1 MPIEA
6 LNMPKNW
13 DMINTSGLAKAA
25 SMTKD
30 KGVDLNGFDLEA
42 AAKEHPEH
50 LFVKVFAIKKDE
62 VNDNGDAFC
71 EAELK
76 RAAQT
81 FIGCPVFVNHQN
93 DDVEK
98 ARGRVMHAWYDDSAG
113 GIYCINRVDKA
124 AYPQLARGIQEGYI
138 TGCFPPDAPVL
149 MSDGTEKCISD
160 IEEGDYVISG
170 KGNIKKVLGTRM
182 RGYNYP
188 LLSIEAEGIK
198 QPLVC
203 TSHHNLMVYRLPQ
216 ECACGCGED
225 LPELKD
231 SRITTKT
238 FNRKFV
244 KGHNTRGAKLKHEYI
259 KKVKAHEI
267 QEGDFLYEPQI
278 SVQNEKD
285 TISEEQAYLIGL
297 FLAEGS
303 FEKRNGERHSVIFNY
318 GHTELETLADRT
330 VSLFEKAFPN
340 YRNKPTINFYPGASQ
355 TRVSIYGKEIAEW
368 FFKYCGEYS
377 DGKKLDS
384 SILSLSEDRIAE
396 ILAGYIEGD
405 GYNVKGKT
413 YGACTV
419 SSDLASQL
427 RLLFAKI
434 GVRTNY
440 RIRKS
445 CGEQGW
451 GYKPVHELTF
461 GLTTA
466 KKLREK
472 LLFKQADIAK
482 YEPASWHS
490 VDDYVLRRVKNV
502 TEVEYDGKVYDIE
515 VEDDHTYCVNHVA
528 VSNTSMGAQVGYSLC
543 SICHNKAHSADEFC
557 SHVKNSKTRKFSGK
571 IKNAYH
577 DSPCSPEDDDPL
589 TGKKKGEEEILEHK
603 EAQVFEW
610 NYDIKF
616 IEDSF
621 VVNPACHDCL
631 VCDILDVSNIQSKLS
646 SQLSELQ
653 KVASKYEEGMAKN
666 QISKT
671 AGKMEIQALN
681 DAMNLIEK
689 VTRSILAQK
698 QYVDMEYASDLV
710 EVLADLQSS
719 TDELIEMGYSSLPS
733 PDEEDIAFGTDDP
746 ASPAEQGGA
755 EQVSPGSIGQD
766 QPSQQTSAPAQPQFS
781 GVSSSPAAEVGT
793 VTRPNFSAVSQ
804 DTKEEFTRT
813 ADNISKKLHRINAGL
828 KMASQ
833 LWELRRKQV
842 TEPDSVYEASSGS
855 RKITIAKMDDG
866 EMYVGEWQKDKLVS
880 WSSADKYDHDWRMM
894 MANKPHEAAKQILS
908 SLEKESDS
916 AMAKENK
923 TAAGRGVTEE
933 QAEVITQK
941 QLDKANLELHGR
953 QEDHYNTITEGS
965 EQIGGDER
973 VNDTTSQ
980 SPQVRKDN
988 PYEFITEA
996 QLQEITEEH
1005 MTRWSS
1011 YPEVIT
1017 EKQWDEMSRLV
1028 SSILPDDWTES
1039 ITQQQLIS
1047 LRDSH
1052 SWVDPDFITQ
1062 EQLENQGSTLPQ
1074 GDQTARWK
1082 AASTFDAKALVE
1094 AATASVSDAI
1104 AKYNLS
1110 PADVRKAVAEFSRSP
1125 KHQMKAAYLTLVNA
1139 LPTKIADRKAELHR
1153 NNYFAKVAGRK
1164 SSVKPIDG
1172 LLSAIADNIG
1182 YASAPDMLDAVQF
1195 VSNDMQALANCER
1208 IAMQK
1213 LASVEAEEEI
1223 VDKQSAF
1230 RNAFAQLEDDGLYK
1244 VCGTFNEDLGGVDLN
1259 DRSTFLRSVLAY
1271 SQEKLN
1277 GAEVILSNVKVDE
1290 DLGIFEAVL
1299 KSASVA
1305 TEEEKTAFSS
1315 LGLNKAADAKS
1326 GRPESGESFSA
1337 YVNSQHD
1344 DDDEDSDRD
1353 KKTASRKSK
1362 REELV
1367 REAQMMGGQM
1377 PAGLGDGGAGGASLP
1392 MPPGEA
1398 GGEAVESFDAGAD
1411 EGFDDAG
1418 SGDLEAA
1425 PPGSRCPVCGSDD
1438 VDIISGKGACN
1449 NCGAEY
1455 AMKVDIEVL
1464 KWPGTME
1471 GESGDDAGDEFG
1483 GEGLALEDDGLDQE
1497 LPVAAFTRITD
1508 KAMEKLASSKIVL
1521 GSVSP
1526 YTGSTDTVALGDGKY
1541 VCLETGNRYSI
1552 RQAMKGD
1559 DLYLQWEWTHRPA
1572 AMDCEPCKSARKT
1585 FASAL
1590 KDFGLNSNEFDRMSL
1605 ADRGRTILAMNDK
1618 GLLRRVKTASVEGN
1632 SLRHF
1637 KQAYAI
1643 GDKFPVERCRELIA
1657 RRFGENAIAMSG
1669 PDEGSNLAD
1678 SICKRLSTAGIYSD
1692 NIAIK
1697 VAETWKDPDG
1707 CVMCLEDFIRGG
1719 FTAKQA
1725 SFICD
1730 QLRTKYAQA
1739 VEFLADELDG
1749 DFDDGGMDEAV
1760 IDDAPMDGFE
1770 DSFDD
1775 SVDPFSDDMG
1785 GGEFV
1790 TVNLPL
1796 DVLETFDEEI
1806 DKALGVDP
1814 ATEKHHDES
1823 VLPEGDVE
1831 MALPEDAAED
1841 IGEVADEALDTAVE
1855 VADGIEDAFEG
1866 DDDDDD
1872 PFDGGP
1878 SGSDADGEPDD
1889 ADKEGMGM
1897 SMPSGM
1903 GDMSTMSA
1911 ETAEN
1916 KKESSSD
1923 SQNAEDNSEEEHS
1936 MREASDMAD
1945 VFKKGRIS
1953 SSHKV
1958 NLDLSAV
1965 AELLNKRAG
1974 DSSITHKNVQD
1985 DSDTK
1990 PYSASNGSAMGHE
2003 DKFSAEDPSAPS
2015 AGTGA
2020 TMGNESNDLAKT
2032 DVPTVPA
2039 GGSPMGNEGE
2049 QGYTPEK
2056 GHDHTG
2062 GDKGAGNS
2070 KAASTKAQQDDLAE
2084 RLIATADSKLDEAKP
2099 VSDDGDVQPISNNKD
2114 HSHTPE
2120 GSKIK
2125 PFEESDHAETDSV
2138 PEEGSGAF
2146 MGHEEESIGD
2156 VPKAPD
2162 HQPEIPEGGG
2172 VNEHYDKND
2181 RYAPEKQ
2188 TDLKGTVIA
2197 RSDEESKT
2205 ARQNAAIRVAGRML
2219 EAKRIS
2225 AEQLPAKIAELERY
2239 EVEQIKD
2246 FEKAMF
2252 GVVRKGLDT
2261 VAQGSETALVIPES
2275 SNVKDASTE
2284 LTKQIQGLFELDR
2297 RNRAADDDPNADLK
2311 R

>member
-113 GIYCINRVDKA
+113 GIYCINRVDKV

-138 TGCFPPDAPVL
+138 TG
-149 MSDGTEKCISD
+149 
-160 IEEGDYVISG
+160 
-170 KGNIKKVLGTRM
+170 
-182 RGYNYP
+182 
-188 LLSIEAEGIK
+188 
-198 QPLVC
+198 
-203 TSHHNLMVYRLPQ
+203 
-216 ECACGCGED
+216 
-225 LPELKD
+225 
-231 SRITTKT
+231 
-238 FNRKFV
+238 
-244 KGHNTRGAKLKHEYI
+244 
-259 KKVKAHEI
+259 
-267 QEGDFLYEPQI
+267 
-278 SVQNEKD
+278 
-285 TISEEQAYLIGL
+285 
-297 FLAEGS
+297 
-303 FEKRNGERHSVIFNY
+303 
-318 GHTELETLADRT
+318 
-330 VSLFEKAFPN
+330 
-340 YRNKPTINFYPGASQ
+340 
-355 TRVSIYGKEIAEW
+355 
-368 FFKYCGEYS
+368 
-377 DGKKLDS
+377 
-384 SILSLSEDRIAE
+384 
-396 ILAGYIEGD
+396 
-405 GYNVKGKT
+405 
-413 YGACTV
+413 
-419 SSDLASQL
+419 
-427 RLLFAKI
+427 
-434 GVRTNY
+434 
-440 RIRKS
+440 
-445 CGEQGW
+445 
-451 GYKPVHELTF
+451 
-461 GLTTA
+461 
-466 KKLREK
+466 
-472 LLFKQADIAK
+472 
-482 YEPASWHS
+482 
-490 VDDYVLRRVKNV
+490 
-502 TEVEYDGKVYDIE
+502 
-515 VEDDHTYCVNHVA
+515 
-528 VSNTSMGAQVGYSLC
+528 TSMGAQVGYSLC

-646 SQLSELQ
+646 SQISELQ

-766 QPSQQTSAPAQPQFS
+766 QPSQQPSQQPSAPAQPQFS

-793 VTRPNFSAVSQ
+793 VTRPNFSAASQ

-842 TEPDSVYEASSGS
+842 TEPDSVYEASNGS

-1125 KHQMKAAYLTLVNA
+1125 QHQMKAAYLTLVNA
-1139 LPTKIADRKAELHR
+1139 LPAKIADRKAELHR

-1213 LASVEAEEEI
+1213 LASVEAEEEV

-1315 LGLNKAADAKS
+1315 LGLAKAADAES

-1344 DDDEDSDRD
+1344 DDGEDSDGD
-1353 KKTASRKSK
+1353 EKTASRKSK

-1398 GGEAVESFDAGAD
+1398 GGEAVESFDAGTD

-1471 GESGDDAGDEFG
+1471 GENGDDAGDEFG

-1552 RQAMKGD
+1552 RQAMKDD

-1590 KDFGLNSNEFDRMSL
+1590 KDFGLDNNEFDQMSL

-1749 DFDDGGMDEAV
+1749 DFDDGGMDEV
-1760 IDDAPMDGFE
+1760 VVDDAPMDGFE

-1814 ATEKHHDES
+1814 ATEEHHDES
-1823 VLPEGDVE
+1823 ALPEGDVE

-1866 DDDDDD
+1866 GDGDDGDDDDD

-1945 VFKKGRIS
+1945 VFKRGRIS

-1965 AELLNKRAG
+1965 AELLSKEAG
-1974 DSSITHKNVQD
+1974 DSSITHQNVQD

-2056 GHDHTG
+2056 GHDYTG
-2062 GDKGAGNS
+2062 GDQGAGNS